1 MATQTL
7 EKKQGNNKQQPA
19 GWRPLN
25 LWTEMDRMRE
35 MMGQWFADSSLA
47 QPFSE
52 FISEYKSQPFLNMF
66 TEGDNLVVEAEI
78 PGFDKKDIQV
88 NVCGDIL
95 SIQAER
101 TEEKEETKEGY
112 FMRERRQGS
121 MSRSIRLPMEVET
134 DKIKALSRDGVLRV
148 EMPMTEPSRQK
159 AVTIDVK

>member
-35 MMGQWFADSSLA
+35 MMVQWFADSSLA

-101 TEEKEETKEGY
+101 TEEKEETK
-112 FMRERRQGS
+112 
-121 MSRSIRLPMEVET
+121 
-134 DKIKALSRDGVLRV
+134 GVFEQR
-148 EMPMTEPSRQK
+148 
-159 AVTIDVK
+159 